1 MKVQTLTP
9 PPAIADY
16 VSNIVVL
23 ENNSMF
29 YEAVL
34 PLIANGYPSITF
46 QLTDPARMLSTTK
59 KSHHLV
65 LYGQNTRPIR
75 LYTAGEITVIA
86 YFLYPFMLPSLFGY
100 NAKELTDQG
109 IDLSYDDPAREMSL
123 KEQLLNTPSLNGRL
137 ELMNNYVL
145 TLVRSKKIRVNETIS
160 FATRLIQKNKGTL
173 LMNDLQKEVYT
184 TERTLQR
191 LFEQHIGLTPK
202 MYSRICQFNAAFRQ
216 LSQNNFSDMID
227 VALENGYADQSHLIR
242 AFKDFTHYSPLEYV
256 KQANNFPG

>member
-16 VSNIVVL
+16 VSSIVVL

-46 QLTDPARMLSTTK
+46 QLTDPARILGAGK

-65 LYGQNTRPIR
+65 LYGQNTRPIQ

-86 YFLYPFMLPSLFGY
+86 YFLYPYMLPSLFGY

-109 IDLSYDDPAREMSL
+109 IDLSYDDPAREMNL
-123 KEQLLNTPSLNGRL
+123 KEQLLNAPSLNGRL
-137 ELMNNYVL
+137 ELMNSYVL
-145 TLVRSKKIRVNETIS
+145 RLVQSKKIRVNDTIS

-173 LMNDLQKEVYT
+173 LMNELRKEVYT

-216 LSQNNFSDMID
+216 LNQNKFSDMID

-242 AFKDFTHYSPLEYV
+242 AFKEFTHYSPLEYV
-256 KQANNFPG
+256 KEAADFPG

>member
-1 MKVQTLTP
+1 MKIQTLTP
-9 PPAIADY
+9 PPSIADY

-23 ENNSMF
+23 ENNSLF

-46 QLTDPARMLSTTK
+46 QLTDPARILSAGK

-65 LYGQNTRPIR
+65 LYGQNTRPIQ

-86 YFLYPFMLPSLFGY
+86 YFLYPYMLPSLFRY

-109 IDLSYDDPAREMSL
+109 MDLSYDDPAREMSL
-123 KEQLLNTPSLNGRL
+123 KEQLLNTPALNGRL
-137 ELMNNYVL
+137 ELMNSYVL
-145 TLVRSKKIRVNETIS
+145 RLVRSKKIRVNDTIS

-202 MYSRICQFNAAFRQ
+202 MYSRICQFDAALQQ
-216 LSQNNFSDMID
+216 LNQNKFSDMTG

-242 AFKDFTHYSPLEYV
+242 AFKDFTRYSPLEYV
-256 KQANNFPG
+256 KEANNFPG